1 MLFIFNLTSLTSSSI
16 FLGLNFYVRKLPKGL
31 AHSTRF
37 QTITLKDER
46 RVTTVEKSI
55 NNIGGENPEQQG
67 TPENLEVS
75 LICS

>member
-55 NNIGGENPEQQG
+55 NNIGRENPEQQG